1 MPEDRRTCV
10 LCQQVGDKETNV
22 ASRLLNHDVD
32 KWVHLNC
39 ALWSSEVCIINTVH
53 KTQKSPACIPALT
66 PGPDPLESDSGQIIK
81 THIKYKGEI
90 NWKTSRQN
98 LLFSHFTRGSP
109 PWLETALLYSQ
120 YALLLV
126 WNFGKY
132 YQSDSPVLIFTGL

>member
-39 ALWSSEVCIINTVH
+39 ALWSSEVCNINTAH
-53 KTQKSPACIPALT
+53 KTQKSPACIPVLT
-66 PGPDPLESDSGQIIK
+66 PGPYRLERDSGQIIK
-81 THIKYKGEI
+81 THIRYKGDI
-90 NWKTSRQN
+90 NWKTSRRN

-109 PWLETALLYSQ
+109 PWLETAMLYSQ
-120 YALLLV
+120 
-126 WNFGKY
+126 
-132 YQSDSPVLIFTGL
+132 

>member
-10 LCQQVGDKETNV
+10 LCQQVGDKEANV

-53 KTQKSPACIPALT
+53 KTQKSLACIPALT
-66 PGPDPLESDSGQIIK
+66 PGPDPLERDLGQIIK
-81 THIKYKGEI
+81 THIGYKGDR
-90 NWKTSRQN
+90 NWKFSRRN
-98 LLFSHFTRGSP
+98 LLFSHFTRGP
-109 PWLETALLYSQ
+109 PPRLETALLYSQ

-132 YQSDSPVLIFTGL
+132 FQSDSPVLIFTGL